1 MIEDVEQEGDLIEL
15 EIKDFDMILGMDNI
29 ERHGANVRR

>member
-1 MIEDVEQEGDLIEL
+1 MIEDVELEGGLIEL

-29 ERHGANVRR
+29 ECHGANVRR